1 LPALFICMFTIWWQF
16 GDWTVF
22 LFGAVSVAAA
32 VSPAHLR
39 LDTMGQLIVYL
50 LPGALLYALF
60 FRWQATGAISAGST
74 GAISPMGCFFCIG
87 LFSIRMWIRNAAG
100 GRTANAFI
108 LLTCWLFLGLDA
120 SAALY
125 RYISGPAV
133 VAILWGADAGNRLWD
148 MRGRTPG
155 ATAVIL
161 IVGAVIGISFMRG
174 IPRAYNW
181 LETRY
186 FERFAFSATGFSPVL
201 QLGSVNRMFVSNQ
214 VVFRVFARPKIPVH
228 LRGVVYNRWNGR
240 FWTNTISAKP
250 MRTLPGGENRDMT
263 ALDVRMTGG
272 QHRIFV
278 PLNTDEVTANAALTM
293 DSLGIVELKHD
304 RDNVE
309 RYGVQLLAPGGRP
322 QVLPP
327 VADDSAVPENLRRS
341 LLRWM
346 TQHIKRKGP
355 PGQILSRIQSALQS
369 NYRYSL
375 TFARP
380 RTGDPLLDFLTHN
393 PEGHCEYFASAFAL
407 LARSAGVPTRVVGG
421 YYLKE
426 YNPMGNYYIVREKHA
441 HVWTEVWLN
450 DRWYTMDP
458 TPPGTLATRSKAVSN
473 IADFGWVW
481 IQRGIDA
488 LLQLKPWAV
497 ALVIAGLL
505 LLWGG
510 IVWHRRRK
518 KKLPAEDTLAYA
530 AAHHVFITLEQ
541 QVSAILPRKQSEPL
555 EDWADRLIVHDPAQ
569 HQLGSLLMA
578 YAAWRYGGIGDIESI
593 AGRMKQSDSE

>member
-1 LPALFICMFTIWWQF
+1 MFATWWQF
-16 GDWTVF
+16 GDWTIF
-22 LFGAVSVAAA
+22 LFGAVAVAAA

-39 LDTMGQLIVYL
+39 LDIMGQLIVSL

-60 FRWQATGAISAGST
+60 FRWRATGAMSAGSV
-74 GAISPMGCFFCIG
+74 GAVSPMGCFFCVA
-87 LFSIRMWIRNAAG
+87 LFSVRLWIRNAAG
-100 GRTANAFI
+100 GRVVNAFI
-108 LLTCWLFLGLDA
+108 LFTCWLFLGLDA
-120 SAALY
+120 STALY

-133 VAILWGADAGNRLWD
+133 VAILWGAGAGNRLRD
-148 MRGRTPG
+148 MRGRTLG
-155 ATAVIL
+155 AAAVIL
-161 IVGAVIGISFMRG
+161 TVGAVIGIVFMLG

-240 FWTNTISAKP
+240 FWTNTISARP
-250 MRTLPGGENRDMT
+250 MRTLPGGENRDTT
-263 ALDVRMTGG
+263 ALEVRMTGG

-278 PLNTDEVTANAALTM
+278 PLNTEEVTANAALTV
-293 DSLGIVELKHD
+293 DSLGIAELNND

-309 RYGVQLLAPGGRP
+309 RYGVQLLAPGERP

-327 VADDSAVPENLRRS
+327 VADDSAVPENLRRT

-346 TQHIKRKGP
+346 TQHIERRGP
-355 PGQILSRIQSALQS
+355 PAQMLSRIQSALQS
-369 NYRYSL
+369 GYRYSL

-380 RTGDPLLDFLTHN
+380 RTGDALVDFLMRN
-393 PEGHCEYFASAFAL
+393 PKGHCEYFASAFAL
-407 LARSAGVPTRVVGG
+407 LARSVGVPTRVVGG

-426 YNPMGNYYIVREKHA
+426 YNSMGNYYIVREKHA

-458 TPPGTLATRSKAVSN
+458 TPPGALATRSKAVSN
-473 IADFGWVW
+473 IADLGWVW
-481 IQRGIDA
+481 IQRGIEA
-488 LLQLKPWAV
+488 LLQLKPWGV

-510 IVWHRRRK
+510 IIWHRLRK
-518 KKLPAEDTLAYA
+518 KTLPAEDALAYA
-530 AAHHVFITLEQ
+530 VAHHVFVTLEQ

-569 HQLGSLLMA
+569 HQLGSLLMD

-593 AGRMKQSDSE
+593 AGRAKQFNHK